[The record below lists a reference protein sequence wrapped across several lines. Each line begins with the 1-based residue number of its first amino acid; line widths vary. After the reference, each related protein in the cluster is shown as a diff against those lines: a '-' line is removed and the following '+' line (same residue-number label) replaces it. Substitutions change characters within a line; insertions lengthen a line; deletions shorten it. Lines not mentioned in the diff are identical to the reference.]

1 MPINLCILTLFIFT
15 FHCHGQ
21 SQTSPDR
28 SILLDLKKHFLNSP
42 NISHH
47 WTSSSDHCTWLG
59 ITCHKGF
66 VTKIQLGG
74 LIINDTIPPF
84 ICDLKNLT
92 HLDLNNNNIPGSFP
106 AFLYNCSKLEYL
118 DLSFNNLSGII
129 PDNISLLFPRLEVL
143 KLSSNWFVGGVPAGI
158 EGLKGL
164 KELQLAGLFT
174 NGSFPPEIGN
184 LLNLEVLVLSQNSFS
199 PQEIPPSF
207 AQLKKLRHLW
217 MKEAN
222 LIGKIPENI
231 SSMEALEYLDLCQNE
246 LSGNI
251 PSDFF
256 LLKNLTTV
264 FLYTNRLSGPIPNPV
279 MALNLNGIDFS
290 DNSLTGSIPEDFG
303 KLTKLEGLDLF
314 MNQLS
319 GKIPVGIGRLP
330 ALSSIQLFMN
340 NLAGE
345 LPPDLGRFSKL
356 KVFDVSTNHLTGS
369 LPHGLCYNKVLYGIY
384 AFDNNLTG
392 ELPKSLED
400 CNTMSA
406 VRVERNN
413 LSGTIP
419 NGLWTIGPLTRLLIS
434 NNQFTGQLPQKVA
447 PNLSLLDIGHNQF
460 SGEIPE
466 GLWTAENLEVLQI
479 NNNQFTGQLPQKM
492 ASNLYIVDISNNRFS
507 GEIPD
512 GVWTSGQLKWLFI
525 KNNQFTGQL
534 PKSITSNLSLLD
546 ISNNQFFGEIPPA
559 ISSWSN
565 LYFFSAS
572 NNLLTGQI
580 PHELTALRSLSV
592 LRLDGNKLSG
602 NFPSNIISWESLST
616 LTCSRNQLSGTIPPA
631 LSLLVNLNQLDLSEN
646 QFSGEIPPEIGH
658 LAVSSLNLSSNHLS
672 GKIPDEFE
680 VVSFRKSFLNNP
692 GLCATTPS
700 LGLRD
705 CRAKTEKS
713 KLIAIIGSIVAFL
726 FLVAILYMV
735 HVFKIRR
742 LEEKKRKEALV
753 QHWKLTPFHTLNF
766 MESDILPNLAEDNMV
781 GSGGSG
787 KVYVVALRTG
797 EKVAVKS
804 IRNNYKLCEKVFL
817 AEVKILGTI
826 RHSNIVK
833 LWCCISSEES
843 KLLVYEYMEN
853 RSLDLWLHAKRR
865 SPGQFLDWPTRLRI
879 AIGAA
884 KGLSYMHHNCSPPIV
899 HRDVKSSNVLLDS
912 DFNAKIADFGLA
924 KILINHGDPNTVSTV
939 AGSFGYIAPEYSYTK
954 KVNEKFDV
962 YSFGVILLE
971 LVTGREPIDGDMGCG
986 LADWARYHVQEGNQI
1001 VDALDGDIKEAEN
1014 NLDEMCGVFRLGIFC
1029 TGSNPAKRP
1038 TMRKVLQI
1046 LLYCSPPSP
1055 N

>member
-47 WTSSSDHCTWLG
+47 WNSTSDHCTWLG
-59 ITCHKGF
+59 ITCRNGV
-66 VTKIQLGG
+66 VTKIQLGA

-106 AFLYNCSKLEYL
+106 AFLYNCSNLEYL

-129 PDNISLLFPRLEVL
+129 PDDISLLFPRLEVL
-143 KLSSNWFVGGVPAGI
+143 KLSSNWFVGGVPAEI
-158 EGLKGL
+158 EGLNGL

-174 NGSFPPEIGN
+174 DGSFPPEIGN
-184 LLNLEVLVLSQNSFS
+184 LLNLEVLVLSQNSFP

-207 AQLKKLRHLW
+207 TQLKKLRHLW

-231 SSMEALEYLDLCQNE
+231 SSMEALEYLDLCNNN

-251 PSDFF
+251 PSDLL

-264 FLYTNRLSGPIPNPV
+264 FLYTNRLSGPIPRPV
-279 MALNLNGIDFS
+279 MALNLNVIDFS
-290 DNSLTGSIPEDFG
+290 NNNLTGSIPEDFG
-303 KLTKLEGLDLF
+303 KMVKLENLALF

-330 ALSSIQLFMN
+330 ALSSIELFMN
-340 NLAGE
+340 NLSGE

-369 LPHGLCYNKVLYGIY
+369 LPDGLCDNKVLYGIY

-400 CNTMSA
+400 CNTMSG

-419 NGLWTIGPLTRLLIS
+419 DGLWTIGPLTVLL
-434 NNQFTGQLPQKVA
+434 
-447 PNLSLLDIGHNQF
+447 
-460 SGEIPE
+460 
-466 GLWTAENLEVLQI
+466 I

-534 PKSITSNLSLLD
+534 PKSITSNLSILD

-565 LYFFSAS
+565 LYIFSAS

-631 LSLLVNLNQLDLSEN
+631 LSLLYLNQLDLSEN

-658 LAVSSLNLSSNHLS
+658 LVVNSLNLSSNHLS

-713 KLIAIIGSIVAFL
+713 KLIAIIGSIVAVL

-766 MESDILPNLAEDNMV
+766 MESDILPNLAEENMV

-787 KVYVVALRTG
+787 KVYGVALRTG

-833 LWCCISSEES
+833 LWCCVSSEES

-899 HRDVKSSNVLLDS
+899 HRDVKSSNVILDS
-912 DFNAKIADFGLA
+912 DFSAKIADFGLA

-939 AGSFGYIAPEYSYTK
+939 AGSFGYIAPEYAYAK

-962 YSFGVILLE
+962 YSFGVVLLE

-986 LADWARYHVQEGNQI
+986 LADTTFK
-1001 VDALDGDIKEAEN
+1001 KE
-1014 NLDEMCGVFRLGIFC
+1014 M
-1029 TGSNPAKRP
+1029 K
-1038 TMRKVLQI
+1038 
-1046 LLYCSPPSP
+1046 
-1055 N
+1055 